1 MKSDIGTIIFLTA
14 VVVLAFLLLLAA
26 RGGLFRRKMTTPK
39 PGGYGLAHLLAPSI
53 MGGVLCILCLCGT
66 SWAWFTASVSTAAT
80 TIQTAAYTVS
90 VTATEGGTAVQPTA
104 ENKFDLAAGK
114 AYEIAISPTGTAKT
128 GFCKITLGTKTYY
141 TGQLTSG
148 TLTFTVYAA
157 SGGQLT
163 VTPEWGTCAVSSAK
177 NTISDGGTIG
187 TMPAETSSP
196 AESPDSVPTE
206 PEENPEDAPAEE
218 SPADTIPETGEE

>member
-14 VVVLAFLLLLAA
+14 MVVLAFLLLLAA
-26 RGGLFRRKMTTPK
+26 RGGLFRRKMTTQK
-39 PGGYGLAHLLAPSI
+39 PGGDGLAHLLAPSI

-90 VTATEGGTAVQPTA
+90 VTATEGGTAVQPSA

-128 GFCKITLGTKTYY
+128 GFCKISLGTETYY

-148 TLTFTVYAA
+148 TLTFTVYAG
-157 SGGQLT
+157 SDGTLT
-163 VTPEWGTCAVSSAK
+163 VTPEWGTCAVSSTE
-177 NTISDGGTIG
+177 NTIPNGGTIG
-187 TMPAETSSP
+187 DPAEP
-196 AESPDSVPTE
+196 AESTDSAPTE
-206 PEENPEDAPAEE
+206 PEENPEDTPAEE
-218 SPADTIPETGEE
+218 PPADTIPETGEE